1 MAEMR
6 AQNLASALELLT
18 PQQREKF
25 AKMKGAKIDMDL
37 SKF

>member
-1 MAEMR
+1 
-6 AQNLASALELLT
+6 LT

-37 SKF
+37 SNL